1 MQTQTHSG
9 PSPTSPPLD
18 PAFVAFMDD
27 YLRKAL
33 REQIEEKLEQFV
45 RQNELRTR
53 EFSLLERMV
62 RVEEELKALRE
73 TEAVHYTSL
82 LREMTARFEAVDKR
96 FNVVLWAMGLGFT
109 ATFALLAALIGFAT
123 KLVQ

>member
-1 MQTQTHSG
+1 M
-9 PSPTSPPLD
+9 D
-18 PAFVAFMDD
+18 PAFVAFMDE

-33 REQIEEKLEQFV
+33 REQMTEQLEQFV
-45 RQNELRTR
+45 RQNELRAR

-73 TEAVHYTSL
+73 TEAVHHSSL

-96 FNVVLWAMGLGFT
+96 FEAIDKRFSVVLWAMGLGFT
-109 ATFALLAALIGFAT
+109 ATCALLAAMIGFAT